1 MIVIEG
7 YKPVI
12 SKKNKLKFGRGR
24 AYKCQSVLDFE
35 DYCSRLAY
43 QYMKDHNLTM
53 IKNPVRLTLDIVFG
67 DRRRRDLQNCYDCVC
82 DSLNN
87 IVYEDDS
94 QITELSG
101 TKRYEK
107 GIWKFTITVEEI
119 K

>member
-1 MIVIEG
+1 MIKIEG
-7 YKPVI
+7 YRPVI
-12 SKKNKLKFGRGR
+12 SKKNKLKFGKGR
-24 AYKCQSVLDFE
+24 AYKCQSVLEFE
-35 DYCSRLAY
+35 DYCSRLAH
-43 QYMKDHNLTM
+43 QYMKDQDLLM

-67 DRRRRDLQNCYDCVC
+67 DRRRRDLQNCFDTVC

-101 TKRYEK
+101 SKKYEK